1 MNKAFRNSRG
11 FEGAGKPVVIER
23 AFSYLPGRA
32 RPMKVA
38 PAGLLL
44 QAAQYFATPRFQAPG
59 SGVIRLARKQRQAS
73 RMRSIPRLLVAAAK
87 DFMEDKAPR
96 LAAALSY
103 YTAFSLPPLLVA
115 VIGVAGLVYGVDDVR
130 ESILSQVAGLVGPD
144 SAATLGEAVANA
156 QQTTGSAL
164 AVTLGILTLLIG
176 ATGAFGQLQEALNT
190 IWEVQPKKG
199 RGIWRLVRSRL
210 LSFGTILGTGFL
222 LLVSL
227 SVSAGI
233 GALVDA
239 ASGVDWMA
247 PYLAALDVAASLI
260 VITSLFALIFKL
272 LPDIKIQWRDVW
284 VGAALTAALF
294 VIGKFAIGFYLGVSD
309 VGSAYGAAGSV
320 IVILVWIYYSSLI
333 LFFGAEFTQ
342 VWASD
347 RAEKLRTAALGGPPS
362 TGPTQ
367 RDEKSHDSPWVTVAA
382 ALVVAWVAKRA
393 RKS

>member
-1 MNKAFRNSRG
+1 
-11 FEGAGKPVVIER
+11 
-23 AFSYLPGRA
+23 
-32 RPMKVA
+32 
-38 PAGLLL
+38 
-44 QAAQYFATPRFQAPG
+44 
-59 SGVIRLARKQRQAS
+59 
-73 RMRSIPRLLVAAAK
+73 VAAAK

-115 VIGVAGLVYGVDDVR
+115 VIGVAGVVYGVDDVR
-130 ESILSQVAGLVGPD
+130 ERILSQVAGLVGPD
-144 SAATLGEAVANA
+144 SAATLGQAVINA
-156 QQTTGSAL
+156 QQTTGSGVAL
-164 AVTLGILTLLIG
+164 ILGFLTLLIG

-190 IWEVQPKKG
+190 IWEVEPKKG
-199 RGIWRLVRSRL
+199 GGIWRLVRSRL

-227 SVSAGI
+227 TLSAGI

-247 PYLAALDVAASLI
+247 PYLAALDVVASLI
-260 VITSLFALIFKL
+260 VITCLFALIFKL
-272 LPDIKIQWRDVW
+272 LPDTKIEWRDVW
-284 VGAALTAALF
+284 VGAALTAILF

-342 VWASD
+342 VWASS
-347 RAEKLRTAALGGPPS
+347 RAAKVPTSAPAVRPTPGAAQPVGKLHES
-362 TGPTQ
+362 TLA
-367 RDEKSHDSPWVTVAA
+367 TVAA
-382 ALVVAWVAKRA
+382 AIVLAWVANKD
-393 RKS
+393 RKSSTNRR

>member
-1 MNKAFRNSRG
+1 
-11 FEGAGKPVVIER
+11 
-23 AFSYLPGRA
+23 
-32 RPMKVA
+32 
-38 PAGLLL
+38 
-44 QAAQYFATPRFQAPG
+44 
-59 SGVIRLARKQRQAS
+59 
-73 RMRSIPRLLVAAAK
+73 VAAAK
-87 DFMEDKAPR
+87 DFMDDKAPR

-115 VIGVAGLVYGVDDVR
+115 VIGVAGIVYGVDDVR
-130 ESILSQVAGLVGPD
+130 ESILDQVAGLVGSD

-156 QQTTGSAL
+156 QQTTGSAV
-164 AVTLGILTLLIG
+164 AVTLGIFTLLIG

-233 GALVDA
+233 GALVDT

-247 PYLAALDVAASLI
+247 PYLAALDVVASLI

-284 VGAALTAALF
+284 VGAALTSILF

-342 VWASD
+342 VWASN
-347 RAEKLRTAALGGPPS
+347 RARTM
-362 TGPTQ
+362 PTAVPDQ
-367 RDEKSHDSPWVTVAA
+367 PASNKPVEAEGRFRDSPWVTIAA
-382 ALVVAWVAKRA
+382 ALLLAWGA
-393 RKS
+393 RRDRNQPITRG

>member
-1 MNKAFRNSRG
+1 
-11 FEGAGKPVVIER
+11 
-23 AFSYLPGRA
+23 
-32 RPMKVA
+32 MKVA